1 MKRLVF
7 LFMIIVSAVAA
18 FSQGVPQTVNFS
30 ATVRNSGN
38 IPLAN
43 TTLTVRVTFY
53 EGGQNGTPVYCAL
66 HQTTTNENGFMSF
79 MINRNVLACGC
90 NGSSNVPFE
99 EIPWQNGNYWM
110 QVEYQTDIAGDFI
123 SLGFVEIASGF
134 YAFTS
139 NYAITAQKLPNF
151 EVDIENPQDGDV
163 LVYNGRTGKW
173 EARHINFGD
182 GGVQPPEIP
191 AYIDLGLPSGTLWA
205 TCNLGAETPEGY
217 GDYFAWGE
225 TTAKSVFDWSIYD
238 YCNGTYNTL
247 TKYCSMSQYGNNG
260 FTDTLTVL
268 EPSDDAA
275 TVNLGEN
282 WRMPTAEEFNELIS
296 NCTHQWTSINYT
308 NGMYFIGPNG
318 NKIFIPI
325 SDIRYDDSEYTPLF
339 DEAYYWTS
347 SLYTEDPRGAIYLY
361 YYSDATC
368 ELRGVG
374 RAYGMV
380 IRPVYVPSQ
389 NGGGDTGEGG
399 GGGDTGNDTI
409 TYPQGS
415 FTDTRDGNTYATVT
429 IGQQTWMAE
438 NLRYE
443 GSIPLGYSSDDDT
456 NPLRYYPNNSSSNVQ
471 LYGYLYNWPAIMN
484 GAESSSTSPSGVQ
497 GICPDGWHVPSY
509 GEWSRLNN
517 TLGGTYGNA
526 GSKLAGRADL
536 WADGLLTSS
545 GNFGETNFN
554 ALPAGDPY
562 NEYSFGHYAFFW
574 CTTMYDN
581 EEIYC
586 IWLSTSSPNMTYE
599 RFNLSNPFSLRCVRN
614 N

>member
-30 ATVRNSGN
+30 ATVRDSDNV
-38 IPLAN
+38 PLAN
-43 TTLTVRVTFY
+43 RTVTVRVTFY
-53 EGGQNGTPVYCAL
+53 EGGQNGTPVYCAI

-90 NGSSNVPFE
+90 NGSTNVPFE

-134 YAFTS
+134 YAFSS
-139 NYAITAQKLPNF
+139 NYAVTAQKLVNF

-173 EARHINFGD
+173 EARHINFGGSD
-182 GGVQPPEIP
+182 DNTEEIP
-191 AYIDLGLPSGTLWA
+191 EYVDLGLPSGTLWA
-205 TCNLGAETPEGY
+205 TCNLGSRTPY
-217 GDYFAWGE
+217 DYYNPYAWGE
-225 TTAKSVFDWSIYD
+225 TSTKSVFDWSIYD
-238 YCNGTYNTL
+238 YSNGTSNTL

-268 EPSDDAA
+268 EASDDAA
-275 TVNLGEN
+275 TVNLGPN
-282 WRMPTAEEFNELIS
+282 WRIPTIEEFNELIT
-296 NCTHQWTSINYT
+296 NCTRQWSSINYVD
-308 NGMYFIGPNG
+308 GVYFIGPNG
-318 NKIFIPI
+318 NKIFLPLAEVL
-325 SDIRYDDSEYTPLF
+325 YDDDVYTPNF

-347 SLYTEDPRGAIYLY
+347 TLNTENPSSAACMFYNRN
-361 YYSDATC
+361 TC
-368 ELRGVG
+368 VVEWYG
-374 RAYGMV
+374 RAYGMA

-389 NGGGDTGEGG
+389 NGGGDTGGG
-399 GGGDTGNDTI
+399 GSGGNTGNDTVP
-409 TYPQGS
+409 YPQGT
-415 FTDTRDGNTYATVT
+415 FTDVRDGNTYATVT
-429 IGQQTWMAE
+429 IGTQTWMAE

-443 GSIPLGYSSDDDT
+443 GNTTLSTSTSTSEKY
-456 NPLRYYPNNSSSNVQ
+456 RYYPNDSYANVQ
-471 LYGYLYNWPAIMN
+471 QYGYLYNWPAIMD
-484 GAESSSTSPSGVQ
+484 GAESSTTSPSGVQ

-545 GNFGETNFN
+545 GNFGETGFN
-554 ALPAGDPY
+554 ALPAGTD
-562 NEYSFGHYAFFW
+562 YSIGFGNNAFFW

-581 EEIYC
+581 DNVYYSY
-586 IWLSTSSPNMTYE
+586 LSSYSPDLRYE
-599 RFNLSNPFSLRCVRN
+599 KLPPDSFLSLRCVRDN
-614 N
+614 

>member
-18 FSQGVPQTVNFS
+18 FSQGVPQIVNFS
-30 ATVRNSGN
+30 VTVRDSDNV
-38 IPLAN
+38 PLAN
-43 TTLTVRVTFY
+43 RTVTVRVTFY
-53 EGGQNGTPVYCAL
+53 EGGQNGTPVYCAI

-90 NGSSNVPFE
+90 NGSTNVPFE

-134 YAFTS
+134 YAFSS
-139 NYAITAQKLPNF
+139 NYAVTAQKLVNF

-173 EARHINFGD
+173 EARHINFGGSD
-182 GGVQPPEIP
+182 DNTEEIP
-191 AYIDLGLPSGTLWA
+191 EYVDLGLPSGTLWA

-225 TTAKSVFDWSIYD
+225 STAKSVFDWSIYD

-247 TKYCSMSQYGNNG
+247 TKYCNMSQYGNNG

-268 EPSDDAA
+268 EGSDDAA
-275 TVNLGEN
+275 TVNLGPN
-282 WRMPTAEEFNELIS
+282 WRIPTKEEFDELIA
-296 NCTHQWTSINYT
+296 NCTRQWSSINYVD
-308 NGMYFIGPNG
+308 GMYFIGPNG
-318 NKIFIPI
+318 NKIFMPAFGVL
-325 SDIRYDDSEYTPLF
+325 YDEGEYTPIF
-339 DEAYYWTS
+339 GIGYYWSS
-347 SLYTEDPRGAIYLY
+347 SLNQENPSIAECLCFNGE
-361 YYSDATC
+361 TC
-368 ELRGVG
+368 IVG
-374 RAYGMV
+374 GTSRACGMT

-399 GGGDTGNDTI
+399 SGGDTGNDTI
-409 TYPQGS
+409 PYPQGM
-415 FTDTRDGNTYATVT
+415 FTDARDGNTYATVT
-429 IGQQTWMAE
+429 IGTQTWMAE

-443 GSIPLGYSSDDDT
+443 GNTTLSYSTST
-456 NPLRYYPNNSSSNVQ
+456 SEKYRTYPNGFLSNVEQ
-471 LYGYLYNWPAIMN
+471 YGYLYNWPAIMN
-484 GAESSSTSPSGVQ
+484 GAEPSSTSPSGIQ

-517 TLGGTYGNA
+517 TLGGRYNDA
-526 GSKLAGRADL
+526 GSKLAGEADL
-536 WADGLLTSS
+536 WDNGLLTSS
-545 GNFGETNFN
+545 RYFGETGFN
-554 ALPAGDPY
+554 ALPAGMSY
-562 NEYSFGHYAFFW
+562 GTGFGHKANFW

-581 EEIYC
+581 DDVYYRYLTSNSPELMYEQLPPSSF
-586 IWLSTSSPNMTYE
+586 LSV
-599 RFNLSNPFSLRCVRN
+599 RCVRDN
-614 N
+614 